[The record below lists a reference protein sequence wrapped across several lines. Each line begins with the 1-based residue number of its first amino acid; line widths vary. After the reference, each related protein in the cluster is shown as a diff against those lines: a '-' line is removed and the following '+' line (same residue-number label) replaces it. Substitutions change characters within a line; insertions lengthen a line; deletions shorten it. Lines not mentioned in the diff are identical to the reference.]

1 MLNQKIQSVF
11 SLLAAVIV
19 LLLAGCAQVP
29 PEKDDPRDPLQSM
42 NRPIYDFNMDVLD
55 AYVLRPAAVGYSK
68 VTPQPVRNGLVN
80 ATNNLDAPIDA
91 TNSLLQGKVSNSGV
105 SVARFLVNSTVG
117 IFGIFDVA
125 SEIGLVEEP
134 EDFGQT
140 LGVWGADNGPYLM
153 FPAYGPSTARNIS
166 GDVMDAFVLP
176 SISLGTPATIGK
188 WVIKVLEARASLIPQ
203 EALLN
208 ESLDPY
214 LFMKDIYLQR
224 QLYEL
229 HDGNPPLPKV
239 EKTEEETAND
249 DFFENL

>member
-1 MLNQKIQSVF
+1 VLKQTFQTLVTLFAISASML
-11 SLLAAVIV
+11 LT
-19 LLLAGCAQVP
+19 GCAQVP
-29 PEKDDPRDPLQSM
+29 PDKEDPRDPLQSL

-55 AYVLRPAAVGYSK
+55 AYVLRPVAVGYTK
-68 VTPQPVRNGLVN
+68 VTPQPVRSGLVN

-105 SVARFLVNSTVG
+105 NVARFLVNSTVG

-125 SEIGLVEEP
+125 SEIGLVEET

-140 LGVWGADNGPYLM
+140 LGVWGVSDGAYLM
-153 FPAYGPSTARNIS
+153 FPGYGPSTVRNAS
-166 GDVMDAFVLP
+166 GDVMDAVVLP
-176 SISLGTPATIGK
+176 SLSLGTPVTLGK

-214 LFMKDIYLQR
+214 LFLKDVYFQR

-229 HDGNPPLPKV
+229 YDGNPPLPKV
-239 EKTEEETAND
+239 EKSTEEKAND

>member
-11 SLLAAVIV
+11 SLFVAVIV

-140 LGVWGADNGPYLM
+140 LGVWGAGDGPY
-153 FPAYGPSTARNIS
+153 
-166 GDVMDAFVLP
+166 
-176 SISLGTPATIGK
+176 
-188 WVIKVLEARASLIPQ
+188 
-203 EALLN
+203 
-208 ESLDPY
+208 
-214 LFMKDIYLQR
+214 
-224 QLYEL
+224 
-229 HDGNPPLPKV
+229 
-239 EKTEEETAND
+239 
-249 DFFENL
+249 